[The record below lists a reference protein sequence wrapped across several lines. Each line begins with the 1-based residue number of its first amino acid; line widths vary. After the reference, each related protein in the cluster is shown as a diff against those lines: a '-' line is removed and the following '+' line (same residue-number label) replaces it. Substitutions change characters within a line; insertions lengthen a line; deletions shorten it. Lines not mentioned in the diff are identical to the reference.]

1 MTSSS
6 RLSERRV
13 RFLAAPPDLTQD
25 PTDLRDVALGAKLLF
40 DDLLLFGDL
49 SDALSSPNLTPKS
62 EVLRAFL
69 QKRRELPGA
78 LHLGKF
84 WRTARPWRRLE
95 GLLASLAGLLHP
107 LTSSTFTH

>member
-1 MTSSS
+1 MAFSS

-25 PTDLRDVALGAKLLF
+25 PTDLRDVALGAKLLS
-40 DDLLLFGDL
+40 DDPLLLDDL
-49 SDALSSPNLTPKS
+49 SDALSGPNLTPKS

-69 QKRRELPGA
+69 QKRGEFLRPL
-78 LHLGKF
+78 LLGQL
-84 WRTARPWRRLE
+84 WWMAWPWRRLE